1 LHDLETELASSEL
14 ENMKSLVSYVLRY
27 FHESDV
33 FVVLPDSKL
42 CPQNPCSLPRETY
55 VDQRRIDS
63 VLTKKKGRPNRNDKT
78 RRTKTAMANLESWL
92 EITETLVERSPAV
105 AGGSVSTPVAAD
117 RTNEYKSLKAQ
128 FLDAIDSQDSKGLPT
143 VVNANQ
149 LVLQRLQ
156 DVRELVPEEDIS
168 SDSPTNAGISRVER
182 AIEDLG
188 KGRNRGIL
196 NLLEGSGKM

>member
-1 LHDLETELASSEL
+1 
-14 ENMKSLVSYVLRY
+14 
-27 FHESDV
+27 
-33 FVVLPDSKL
+33 
-42 CPQNPCSLPRETY
+42 
-55 VDQRRIDS
+55 
-63 VLTKKKGRPNRNDKT
+63 
-78 RRTKTAMANLESWL
+78 MANLESWL